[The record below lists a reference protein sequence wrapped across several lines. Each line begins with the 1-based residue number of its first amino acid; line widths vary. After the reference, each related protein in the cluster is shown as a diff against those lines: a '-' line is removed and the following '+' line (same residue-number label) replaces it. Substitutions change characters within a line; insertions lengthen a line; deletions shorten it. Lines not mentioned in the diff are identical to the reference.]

1 MSRRTLIEVVG
12 DIVFNFTRGVTAI
25 LALVAT
31 FSVYFQLTSNKTRKI
46 NF

>member
-12 DIVFNFTRGVTAI
+12 DINFTRGVTAI

-31 FSVYFQLTSNKTRKI
+31 FSVYFQLTSNKTRKV